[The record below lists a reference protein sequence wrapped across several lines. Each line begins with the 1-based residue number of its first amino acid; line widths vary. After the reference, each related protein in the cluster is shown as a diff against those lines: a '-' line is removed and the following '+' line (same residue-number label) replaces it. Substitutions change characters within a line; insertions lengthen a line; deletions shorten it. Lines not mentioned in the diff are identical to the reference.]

1 MSGRHDLTRGNLA
14 SRINGFGPSQRERAQ
29 GITMINLPIGTP
41 AASSS
46 LRNGIPSQDSTSSPQ
61 SNLDLKSRN
70 AEIEERPSRQTGGIA
85 SLVQLNLSVEEAF
98 AQAQQIKAQLLAEL
112 FSIANEDPQD
122 IAALLR

>member
-1 MSGRHDLTRGNLA
+1 
-14 SRINGFGPSQRERAQ
+14 
-29 GITMINLPIGTP
+29 MINLPIGTP